1 MWNGPFILLYSK
13 VTTPQHAIPRVK
25 QLNTIKT
32 VILDLGNNKLFWKK
46 SIESANKKKKKNRK
60 TLVRH
65 TSSNKN
71 DEVGPNANFLTEK
84 QVKTIK
90 MAKNGYTARA

>member
-1 MWNGPFILLYSK
+1 MKEINRIC
-13 VTTPQHAIPRVK
+13 
-25 QLNTIKT
+25 
-32 VILDLGNNKLFWKK
+32 
-46 SIESANKKKKKNRK
+46 KKKKKNRK

>member
-1 MWNGPFILLYSK
+1 M
-13 VTTPQHAIPRVK
+13 
-25 QLNTIKT
+25 
-32 VILDLGNNKLFWKK
+32 FWKK
-46 SIESANKKKKKNRK
+46 SIESAKKNNRK

-90 MAKNGYTARA
+90 MAKKGYTARA